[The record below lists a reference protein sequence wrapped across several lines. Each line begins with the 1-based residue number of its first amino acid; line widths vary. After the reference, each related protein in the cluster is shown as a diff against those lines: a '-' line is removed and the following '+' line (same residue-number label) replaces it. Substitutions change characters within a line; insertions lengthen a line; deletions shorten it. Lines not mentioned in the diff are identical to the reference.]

1 MARPNIEAAFRDI
14 LFVEGFSIP
23 VKVAK
28 IIKDVIKTFNLRR
41 NEILYNKKP
50 IILASDIG
58 SNNSKV
64 TEPIEQEDEVN
75 SVNIK
80 DVRLAIKLACLMRNQ
95 EFSNFYTQVMNGV
108 NTPVPLPPGKL
119 KHDTRDTIVF
129 HDEMD

>member
-95 EFSNFYTQVMNGV
+95 EFSNFYT
-108 NTPVPLPPGKL
+108 
-119 KHDTRDTIVF
+119 
-129 HDEMD
+129 